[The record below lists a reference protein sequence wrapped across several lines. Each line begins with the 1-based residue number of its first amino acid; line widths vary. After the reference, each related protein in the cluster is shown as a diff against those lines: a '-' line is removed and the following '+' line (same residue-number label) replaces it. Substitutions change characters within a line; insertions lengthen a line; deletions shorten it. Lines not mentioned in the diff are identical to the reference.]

1 MCGKEIEKPGVGSG
15 ESGKQWLFLC
25 QVSDPEKGQAVN
37 TIQEKLEMVRYLVTE
52 SEKIYMMCVG
62 KKQSL
67 VDSVSYC
74 GKPKMSLH
82 FPVHE
87 FPKQYLH
94 FTF

>member
-1 MCGKEIEKPGVGSG
+1 M
-15 ESGKQWLFLC
+15 
-25 QVSDPEKGQAVN
+25 N

-67 VDSVSYC
+67 VDSVSYY

-82 FPVHE
+82 FLQFMSFLSSSCT
-87 FPKQYLH
+87 FPFKMVKGHNLIEHLRYVNTTLRLYMYYII
-94 FTF
+94 